1 MQGEVD
7 LFKKYLEK
15 FLYYF
20 IPFAEKLLNY
30 LRENVFPYLT
40 EVTDY
45 FRRLSEKLPVNFEL
59 YILIFIIL
67 IILGVIV
74 NWKLEGKEEG
84 GKKKKEKKE
93 ISDLF
98 FALS

>member
-1 MQGEVD
+1 VQGGLD
-7 LFKKYLEK
+7 LFKKYLEE

-20 IPFAEKLLNY
+20 IPFAEKLLSY

-40 EVTDY
+40 EVMSY
-45 FRRLSEKLPVNFEL
+45 LQRFSEKLPVNFEL

-67 IILGVIV
+67 VILGVIV

>member
-1 MQGEVD
+1 MQGGVD
-7 LFKKYLEK
+7 LFKKYLEE

-20 IPFAEKLLNY
+20 IPFAEKLLDY

-40 EVTDY
+40 EVMDY
-45 FRRLSEKLPVNFEL
+45 FQRLSEELPVNFEP

-67 IILGVIV
+67 VILGVMV
-74 NWKLEGKEEG
+74 NWKLEGKEEEE
-84 GKKKKEKKE
+84 KKKKEKKE
-93 ISDLF
+93 ISDLL